1 MLLFNDWEHAF
12 TAVAEIA
19 NYHCIFWC
27 HGVELWGC
35 GGVVGSNTDIHF
47 ARFEFRFTI
56 LSLTLECNVVFVV
69 QNRLQNV
76 PDPPPHLPA
85 ICGRSWCV
93 SQKVDVASQKRR
105 GPLFP
110 QTRNRFNTSITVVHF
125 STSLYL
131 PLVKGDY
138 LVMEEGHCKL
148 HVAWKVRLFCNF
160 FVLCKGLLWAWWA
173 CARGCS
179 GHPALLG
186 HQSLTAVK
194 NKCII

>member
-1 MLLFNDWEHAF
+1 MLYLLYRTDCKMFQTRLPTF
-12 TAVAEIA
+12 YPYVAGA
-19 NYHCIFWC
+19 GASHRKLTWR
-27 HGVELWGC
+27 HKK
-35 GGVVGSNTDIHF
+35 GG
-47 ARFEFRFTI
+47 
-56 LSLTLECNVVFVV
+56 
-69 QNRLQNV
+69 
-76 PDPPPHLPA
+76 
-85 ICGRSWCV
+85 
-93 SQKVDVASQKRR
+93 

-148 HVAWKVRLFCNF
+148 HVARKVRLFCNF

-194 NKCII
+194 NKCIIETKLCGNKESSM